1 MTKKNVSA
9 ANDITVI
16 TGLSGSGKS
25 TYVDNHYLRNPKG
38 VTVVIDPQKE
48 YLPNNKYGVMR
59 LRDYSRADEEFET
72 LAAYLV
78 KDENIGKIDT
88 LIVDESNVVLP
99 KLRLKPHARKLINTL
114 RHCKLKLVL
123 VARRPTDVNLL
134 ASELSSHRII
144 FRATGKNDID
154 YLNDIEKGLGD
165 AAFALGAHDYLDYRP
180 GYGWKVHKGK

>member
-25 TYVDNHYLRNPKG
+25 TYVDTHYLKNPKG
-38 VTVVIDPQKE
+38 VTVIIDPQKE

-78 KDENIGKIDT
+78 KDTNIGKIDT
-88 LIVDESNVVLP
+88 LIIDESNVVLP
-99 KLRLKPHARKLINTL
+99 KLGLKPHARKLINTL
-114 RHCKLKLVL
+114 
-123 VARRPTDVNLL
+123 
-134 ASELSSHRII
+134 ELSSHRII

-165 AAFALGAHDYLDYRP
+165 AAFALGPHDYLDYRP
-180 GYGWKVHKGK
+180 GYGWKVHKGD